1 MADAISIA
9 KASLLGDLERLNV
22 LSQNTSNAATSG
34 YRRQVAVSLPFDG
47 RLLEPV
53 NAYDGTVHVAT
64 TTDTQAGML
73 AKTSRSLDL
82 ALDGDGYFRIGT
94 KQGDRYTRR
103 GDFRLDSVGRLVT
116 SSGDPVLSSSGEI
129 RLTTSD
135 VSIAEN
141 GDIHAGTELVGRL
154 DLTQFADPSKLIYQG
169 DGLLLAPTQSQ
180 IDRSNTR
187 IRQGYL
193 EKSNVNPLHEMVA
206 MMETSRHFAMTRTV
220 LTAYDDMLD
229 SAINTLGQL

>member
-9 KASLLGDLERLNV
+9 KASLLGDLERLSV
-22 LSQNTSNAATSG
+22 SSQNTSNAATTG
-34 YRRQVAVSLPFDG
+34 YRRQVSFSLPLDG
-47 RLLEPV
+47 RLIEPI
-53 NAYDGTVHVAT
+53 NAYDGTQHIAT
-64 TTDTQAGML
+64 ATDAQPGVL
-73 AKTSRSLDL
+73 LKTGRGFDL

-94 KQGDRYTRR
+94 QQGDRYTRR

-135 VSIAEN
+135 VTIGEN
-141 GDIHAGTELVGRL
+141 GDITAGTAVEGHL
-154 DLTQFADPSKLIYQG
+154 DLVQFADPSKLVYQG
-169 DGLLLAPTQSQ
+169 NGLMLAQTSSQ

-193 EKSNVNPLHEMVA
+193 EKSNVSPLHEMVS
-206 MMETSRHFAMTRTV
+206 MMETSRHFAMTKTV
-220 LTAYDDMLD
+220 LTAYDEMLD
-229 SAINTLGQL
+229 SAINTLGQI